1 MKITIIIGSN
11 QNANIST
18 SYKISEMV
26 RESLMNLGNE
36 VEIMELSKYKID
48 MCKGC
53 CNCFK
58 TGKCIINDDINMIRK
73 KLIATDHIILVSP
86 VYAHNVTG
94 LLKNFIDRTSNWLH
108 ILGLLGKTSS
118 TIVVSSSNGNIYVA
132 DYLKK
137 TLEFYGTVYIGNLNI
152 TVDAPKMFD
161 DKEMLTLIMDRYIQ
175 KLVNFDR
182 TKISLECVEK
192 QSGIFTSF
200 KKVYTTNETVKTFE
214 EEMWTTDK
222 ALKKNSFIE
231 AYHIRRSDYL
241 EKNEK

>member
-175 KLVNFDR
+175 IK
-182 TKISLECVEK
+182 
-192 QSGIFTSF
+192 
-200 KKVYTTNETVKTFE
+200 
-214 EEMWTTDK
+214 
-222 ALKKNSFIE
+222 
-231 AYHIRRSDYL
+231 
-241 EKNEK
+241 

>member
-1 MKITIIIGSN
+1 M
-11 QNANIST
+11 
-18 SYKISEMV
+18 
-26 RESLMNLGNE
+26 
-36 VEIMELSKYKID
+36 
-48 MCKGC
+48 
-53 CNCFK
+53 
-58 TGKCIINDDINMIRK
+58 
-73 KLIATDHIILVSP
+73 
-86 VYAHNVTG
+86 
-94 LLKNFIDRTSNWLH
+94 
-108 ILGLLGKTSS
+108 
-118 TIVVSSSNGNIYVA
+118 VSSSNGNIYVA

-222 ALKKNSFIE
+222 ALKK
-231 AYHIRRSDYL
+231 
-241 EKNEK
+241 K

>member
-108 ILGLLGKTSS
+108 ILGFW
-118 TIVVSSSNGNIYVA
+118 A
-132 DYLKK
+132 
-137 TLEFYGTVYIGNLNI
+137 
-152 TVDAPKMFD
+152 
-161 DKEMLTLIMDRYIQ
+161 
-175 KLVNFDR
+175 
-182 TKISLECVEK
+182 K
-192 QSGIFTSF
+192 Q
-200 KKVYTTNETVKTFE
+200 V
-214 EEMWTTDK
+214 
-222 ALKKNSFIE
+222 LQ
-231 AYHIRRSDYL
+231 
-241 EKNEK
+241 